1 MSHVNVE
8 CVILCT
14 NIAERAGTLI
24 HGHAAVAVPG
34 AVTRTE
40 AAVDGV
46 RAALQRR
53 AATVQQTAVVR
64 VDLARV
70 ARGWR

>member
-1 MSHVNVE
+1 MM
-8 CVILCT
+8 LRT
-14 NIAERAGTLI
+14 NIAEGAWTLV

-34 AVTRTE
+34 AATRTE

-46 RAALQRR
+46 SAALQRR

-64 VDLARV
+64 VDLTRV
-70 ARGWR
+70 TRGWS

>member
-1 MSHVNVE
+1 M
-8 CVILCT
+8 ILRT
-14 NIAERAGTLI
+14 NIAEGAGTLG
-24 HGHAAVAVPG
+24 HGHTAVAVPG

-46 RAALQRR
+46 SAALQRR

-70 ARGWR
+70 TRGWR